1 MENQANNRT
10 ETDANAV
17 PYEKSQLTVAPVE
30 KATNEQPAPRKKGAY
45 MWRAILIPTL
55 GLHWLLTAVYF
66 VIGFLLVTLS
76 RFFPKIDT
84 IMSADNETIGITLL
98 CLVCSSFVIW
108 RGVCFGRNLALKTE
122 VPVGWARRWLPLLVY
137 PLFTLIVAAVCM
149 VLSEGFWGRYC
160 WQAYYWINIY
170 AVVLVFW
177 AAFTGYPWL
186 MLLFNLG
193 CFVPYILS
201 FAFYQR
207 RLKDLKPMP
216 KGMRIVLWMVILV
229 CAGAFG
235 YGFYE
240 RSQNLIAPVSG
251 YEHGSGG
258 HGFGY
263 EGGWSSVDLS
273 PYYPWTQTNLLA
285 KLDEPS
291 TLTLTN
297 KIVWDGA
304 EALYPLYAAFAQAVL
319 PEYMLKP
326 DADDDS
332 YYYWKMPEKSGVEFH
347 NTIEGFTRLVK
358 QKADIVF
365 NAAPS
370 ASQKE
375 QARRANAELTYTPI
389 ALEAFVFFVNREC
402 PIDELTSQQIRDI
415 YSGKIRDWKE
425 LGAPAGRILAFQ
437 RPANS
442 GSQTTMERFMGETPL
457 VKPLKEEV
465 VRSMGSIIER
475 VAQYRDVANAIG
487 YSFRYYAS
495 TMKGSDSIKFLKVD
509 GVAPTP
515 ENIASRRYPMTGEVL
530 AITSQHSDPECAK
543 LIEWILGPQGQ
554 ELVRKTGYIPIDPA
568 AKQPENPPE

>member
-1 MENQANNRT
+1 MNELTPNEKTA
-10 ETDANAV
+10 DAPIAEAV
-17 PYEKSQLTVAPVE
+17 
-30 KATNEQPAPRKKGAY
+30 NEQPTPAKKGFYTWKAV
-45 MWRAILIPTL
+45 LVPTL
-55 GLHWLLTAVYF
+55 GLHWLMTAVYF
-66 VIGFLLVTLS
+66 VIGFLLVTLAE
-76 RFFPKIDT
+76 FFPKIST
-84 IMSADNETIGITLL
+84 IMSADNSIIGVTLL

-137 PLFTLIVAAVCM
+137 PLFTLIVAAACM

-177 AAFTGYPWL
+177 TAMIGSPWL

-193 CFVPYILS
+193 CFVPSILS

-216 KGMRIVLWMVILV
+216 KGMHVALWMVILV

-240 RSQNLIAPVSG
+240 RSQNLIEPVSRH
-251 YEHGSGG
+251 EHGRGG

-273 PYYPWTQTNLLA
+273 PYYPWSTPNLLA
-285 KLDEPS
+285 KLDGPS

-319 PEYMLKP
+319 PESMLKP
-326 DADDDS
+326 DDGINKWD
-332 YYYWKMPEKSGVEFH
+332 YEWKMADKSGVEFH
-347 NTIEGFTRLVK
+347 NTIKGFSLLVN
-358 QKADIVF
+358 QEADIVF

-370 ASQKE
+370 AAQKE
-375 QARRANAELTYTPI
+375 EACRANAELTYTPV
-389 ALEAFVFFVNREC
+389 ALEAFVFFVNKEC
-402 PIDELTSQQIRDI
+402 PIDGLTSQQIRDI
-415 YSGKIRDWKE
+415 YSGKIRNWKE
-425 LGAPAGRILAFQ
+425 LGAPAGRIIAFQ
-437 RPANS
+437 RPPNS
-442 GSQTTMERFMGETPL
+442 GSQTTMERFMGETSL
-457 VKPLKEEV
+457 AKPLKEEV
-465 VRSMGSIIER
+465 VRSMGGIIER
-475 VAQYRDVANAIG
+475 VAQYRDMANSIG

-495 TMKGSDSIKFLKVD
+495 TMKGSDSIKFLKLD
-509 GVAPTP
+509 GVEPTP

-530 AITSQHSDPECAK
+530 AITSQHSDPECAR

-554 ELVRKTGYIPIDPA
+554 ELVRKTGYIPINKA
-568 AKQPENPPE
+568 AKMPENPSE

>member
-1 MENQANNRT
+1 MNDLNQNK
-10 ETDANAV
+10 ETVD
-17 PYEKSQLTVAPVE
+17 APVNG
-30 KATNEQPAPRKKGAY
+30 AMNEQPVPAKKGAY
-45 MWRAILIPTL
+45 MWRAILVPTL
-55 GLHWLLTAVYF
+55 GLHWLLTVVFIAV
-66 VIGFLLVTLS
+66 GFLVFCLLEFLDKQFGVNLPGE
-76 RFFPKIDT
+76 FFEI
-84 IMSADNETIGITLL
+84 IFCLL
-98 CLVCSSFVIW
+98 CSVLMIWFDIRLGRDLV
-108 RGVCFGRNLALKTE
+108 LKTK
-122 VPVGWARRWLPLLVY
+122 VPNNWVKRWVPLLAY
-137 PLFTLIVAAVCM
+137 PLFTLIVAALCM
-149 VLSEGFWGRYC
+149 VLSDGFWKRDC
-160 WQAYYWINIY
+160 WGAYFFINIY
-170 AVVLVFW
+170 AFFIFIT
-177 AAFTGYPWL
+177 AAFTGTPWL
-186 MLLFNLG
+186 LFLSNLV
-193 CFVPYILS
+193 CFVPYIFS

-207 RLKDLKPMP
+207 HLKDLKPMP
-216 KGMRIVLWMVILV
+216 KGMRVALWIVILM
-229 CAGAFG
+229 CAGAFV

-240 RSQNLIAPVSG
+240 RSQNLIKPESR
-251 YEHGSGG
+251 YEYNIGG
-258 HGFGY
+258 HGFRY

-273 PYYPWTQTNLLA
+273 PYYPWSKNPWSVTNLLA

-319 PEYMLKP
+319 PESILP
-326 DADDDS
+326 RDVDEDVDDEIS
-332 YYYWKMPEKSGVEFH
+332 WKMPEKSGVEFH

-375 QARRANAELTYTPI
+375 EARRANAELAYTPI
-389 ALEAFVFFVNREC
+389 ALEAFVFFVNKEC
-402 PIDELTSQQIRDI
+402 PIDGLTSQQIRDI
-415 YSGKIRDWKE
+415 YSGKIRNWKE
-425 LGAPAGRILAFQ
+425 LGAPAGRIIAFQ

-465 VRSMGSIIER
+465 VRGMGGIIER
-475 VAQYRDVANAIG
+475 VAQYRDVTNAIG

-530 AITSQHSDPECAK
+530 AITSQHSSPDCAK

-554 ELVRKTGYIPIDPA
+554 ELVEKTGYIPLHKMDDSSE
-568 AKQPENPPE
+568 KEPE

>member
-1 MENQANNRT
+1 MSDLTPNEKTVDAPANGAMS
-10 ETDANAV
+10 EH
-17 PYEKSQLTVAPVE
+17 
-30 KATNEQPAPRKKGAY
+30 PAPRKKFFY
-45 MWRAILIPTL
+45 TWRAILVPTL
-55 GLHWLLTAVYF
+55 GLHCLLTLGL
-66 VIGFLLVTLS
+66 VIVPLLLITLAQ
-76 RFFPKIDT
+76 FFPNILPGDS
-84 IMSADNETIGITLL
+84 MIGILFIALAFSLCFTL
-98 CLVCSSFVIW
+98 VIW
-108 RGVCFGRNLALKTE
+108 IGIRFWRNLLIKAE
-122 VPVGWARRWLPLLVY
+122 IPVNWAKRWLPLIAY

-149 VLSEGFWGRYC
+149 VWSDGFWSRDC
-160 WQAYYWINIY
+160 WNVYYIINIY
-170 AVVLVFW
+170 AIVLIFM
-177 AAFTGYPWL
+177 AAFFGSPWL
-186 MLLFNLG
+186 MFLFNLG
-193 CFVPYILS
+193 CFLPSILS
-201 FAFYQR
+201 FAFYQK
-207 RLKDLKPMP
+207 RLKGLEPMP
-216 KGMRIVLWMVILV
+216 KGMRVALWMVILA

-240 RSQNLIAPVSG
+240 RSQNLIEPVSRH
-251 YEHGSGG
+251 EHGSGG

-263 EGGWSSVDLS
+263 EGGWSSVNLK

-358 QKADIVF
+358 QKTDIVF

-375 QARRANAELTYTPI
+375 EARRANAELTYTPI

-465 VRSMGSIIER
+465 VRDMGGIIER

-530 AITSQHSDPECAK
+530 AITSQHSDPDCAK

-554 ELVRKTGYIPIDPA
+554 ELVEKTGYIPIN
-568 AKQPENPPE
+568 KQEKHYGKPSE

>member
-1 MENQANNRT
+1 MNDLNQNK
-10 ETDANAV
+10 ETVDAPVDGAMNEQAV
-17 PYEKSQLTVAPVE
+17 PA
-30 KATNEQPAPRKKGAY
+30 KKGAY

-55 GLHWLLTAVYF
+55 GLHWLLTAVF
-66 VIGFLLVTLS
+66 IAVGFL
-76 RFFPKIDT
+76 FFGLFEFLHKQFAANIPIEFFVV
-84 IMSADNETIGITLL
+84 II
-98 CLVCSSFVIW
+98 CSVLMIW
-108 RGVCFGRNLALKTE
+108 FDIRLGRNLALKTK
-122 VPVGWARRWLPLLVY
+122 VPVGWVKRWVPLLAY
-137 PLFTLIVAAVCM
+137 PLFTLIVAALCM
-149 VLSEGFWGRYC
+149 VLSDGFWKRDC
-160 WQAYYWINIY
+160 WGVYFFINIY
-170 AVVLVFW
+170 AFFIFIM
-177 AAFTGYPWL
+177 AAFTGTPWL
-186 MLLFNLG
+186 LFLSNLV
-193 CFVPYILS
+193 CFVPYIFS

-207 RLKDLKPMP
+207 RLKGLEPMP
-216 KGMRIVLWMVILV
+216 KGMRVALWMVILA

-240 RSQNLIAPVSG
+240 RSQNLIEPVSRH
-251 YEHGSGG
+251 EHGSGG

-304 EALYPLYAAFAQAVL
+304 EALYPLYAAFARSVL
-319 PEYMLKP
+319 PESILP
-326 DADDDS
+326 RDVDEDVDDEIS
-332 YYYWKMPEKSGVEFH
+332 WKMPEKSGVEFH

-375 QARRANAELTYTPI
+375 EARRANAELTYTPI
-389 ALEAFVFFVNREC
+389 ALEAFVFFVNKEC
-402 PIDELTSQQIRDI
+402 PIDGLTSQQIRDI
-415 YSGKIRDWKE
+415 YSGKIRNWKE
-425 LGAPAGRILAFQ
+425 LGAPAGRIIAFQ
-437 RPANS
+437 RPPNS

-457 VKPLKEEV
+457 AKPLKEEV

-509 GVAPTP
+509 GVEPTP

-530 AITSQHSDPECAK
+530 AITSQHSDPECAR

-554 ELVRKTGYIPIDPA
+554 ELVRKTGYIPINKA
-568 AKQPENPPE
+568 AKQPENPSE